1 MFERAERGNRAVL
14 LHPVFADTGP
24 EQLDEFQE
32 LCRSAGV
39 EITAILKAP
48 RGRPDARF
56 FVGSGKIDEVAEQ
69 VEATGADMLL
79 VSRPLSA
86 IQERNIEK
94 RCKCRV
100 LDRTTLILDIFAQRA
115 RSHEGK
121 LQVELAQLRHISTRL
136 VRGWTHLERQKGGI
150 GLRGPGETQLE
161 TDRRLI
167 GQRIKY
173 LKGRLD
179 RVRQQR
185 AQSRRKRERAHVFT
199 VALVGYTNAG
209 KSTLFNTLT
218 NSSVGTQDMQFA
230 TLDPT
235 VSKLPNIPTG
245 NVLLVDT
252 VGFVSDLPHE
262 LVAAFHATLQETREA
277 DLLLHVIDASD
288 PFHQQREH
296 DVEDVLKSVD
306 AGHIP
311 IVRLFNKIDLVERP
325 ATTHTNADGEVDR
338 IDVSALNGTGLN
350 KLKETIALKLKGK
363 RIQIW
368 ISLECSHA
376 KLRSKL
382 FDLGAVSEEKVTD
395 EGQWMLH
402 INLSQQDA
410 ERLGRMPGKEGLL
423 VRDNILSPS
432 ALVAQHGE
440 P

>member
-1 MFERAERGNRAVL
+1 MFERAERGNRAVA

-39 EITAILKAP
+39 EITAVLTSP
-48 RGRPDARF
+48 RDRPDARF

-69 VEATGADMLL
+69 VKATGADMVL

-94 RCKCRV
+94 RCECRV

-167 GQRIKY
+167 GQRISY

-179 RVRQQR
+179 KVRQQR
-185 AQSRRKRERAHVFT
+185 AQSRRRRERAHVFT

-209 KSTLFNTLT
+209 KSTLFNALT
-218 NSSVGTQDMQFA
+218 DSNVGTQDMQFA

-235 VSKLPNIPTG
+235 VRQLPNIPTG

-296 DVEDVLKSVD
+296 DVEDVLESVD
-306 AGHIP
+306 ANEIP
-311 IVRLFNKIDLVERP
+311 IVRVFNKIDLVERV
-325 ATTHTNADGEVDR
+325 ASTTRNEQGQVVR
-338 IDVSALNGTGLN
+338 IDVSAFLGSGLEE
-350 KLKETIALKLKGK
+350 LKETIALRLKGK
-363 RIQIW
+363 RINTW
-368 ISLECSHA
+368 INLEGRHA
-376 KLRSKL
+376 KLRSQL
-382 FDLGAVSEEKVTD
+382 FDLGAVEEEKVD
-395 EGQWMLH
+395 EKGQWLLH

-410 ERLGRMPGKEGLL
+410 EHLGRMPGAEGVL
-423 VRDNILSPS
+423 VRESILSPS
-432 ALVAQHGE
+432 ALVARQGE

>member
-1 MFERAERGNRAVL
+1 MFERAERGTRAIL
-14 LHPVFADTGP
+14 LHPLFADTGP

-39 EITAILKAP
+39 KITAALKAP
-48 RGRPDARF
+48 RNRPDARF
-56 FVGSGKIDEVAEQ
+56 FVGSGKIDEVAER
-69 VEATGADMLL
+69 VAATDADLIV
-79 VSRPLSA
+79 VSLPLSA

-199 VALVGYTNAG
+199 AALVGYTNAG
-209 KSTLFNTLT
+209 KSTLFNALT
-218 NSSVGTQDMQFA
+218 DSKVGTQDMQFA

-235 VSKLPNIPTG
+235 VSQLPDIPTG

-306 AGHIP
+306 ASHIP
-311 IVRLFNKIDLVERP
+311 IVRLFNKIDLVERQ
-325 ATTHTNADGEVDR
+325 ASTHLNADGEVDR
-338 IDVSALNGTGLN
+338 IDVSALTGTGLDE
-350 KLKETIALKLKGK
+350 LKETIALRLKGE
-363 RIQIW
+363 RIQAW
-368 ISLECSHA
+368 ISLEGRHA

-382 FDLGAVSEEKVTD
+382 FDLGAVEEEKVTD
-395 EGQWMLH
+395 EGQWLLH

-410 ERLGRMPGKEGLL
+410 ERLGRMPGAEGLL
-423 VRDNILSPS
+423 VRDSILSLS
-432 ALVAQHGE
+432 ALVEQQGE

>member
-1 MFERAERGNRAVL
+1 MFERAERGNRAIL

-39 EITAILKAP
+39 EIASVLKAP
-48 RGRPDARF
+48 RDRADARF
-56 FVGSGKIDEVAEQ
+56 FVGSGKIEEVAEQ
-69 VEATGADMLL
+69 VAATAADLIV

-94 RCKCRV
+94 ACKCRV

-121 LQVELAQLRHISTRL
+121 LQVELAQLRHLSTRL

-167 GQRIKY
+167 SQRIKY
-173 LKGRLD
+173 LKARLD

-209 KSTLFNTLT
+209 KSTLFNALT
-218 NSSVGTQDMQFA
+218 NSHVGTQDMQFA

-235 VSKLPNIPTG
+235 VSQLPEIPTG

-262 LVAAFHATLQETREA
+262 LIAAFHATLQETREA

-311 IVRLFNKIDLVERP
+311 IVRIFNKIDLVERQ
-325 ATTHTNADGEVDR
+325 ASTQLNADGQVDR
-338 IDVSALNGTGLN
+338 IDVSALDGTGLEE
-350 KLKETIALKLKGK
+350 LKETIALRIKGK
-363 RIQIW
+363 RIHTW
-368 ISLECSHA
+368 ITLEGRHA
-376 KLRSKL
+376 KLRSQL
-382 FDLGAVSEEKVTD
+382 FDIGAVEEEKVAD
-395 EGQWMLH
+395 DGQWLLH

-410 ERLGRMPGKEGLL
+410 ERLGRMPGAEGLL
-423 VRDNILSPS
+423 VRDRILQPS
-432 ALVAQHGE
+432 TLVARQSA

>member
-1 MFERAERGNRAVL
+1 LFERAERGNRAVL
-14 LHPVFADTGP
+14 LHPLFAETGP

-39 EITAILKAP
+39 DITAVLKAP
-48 RGRPDARF
+48 RDRPDARF
-56 FVGSGKIDEVAEQ
+56 FVGSGKIEELAGLVTAND
-69 VEATGADMLL
+69 ADLIV

-94 RCKCRV
+94 QCKCRV

-121 LQVELAQLRHISTRL
+121 LQVELAQLRHLSTRL

-167 GQRIKY
+167 AQRIKY
-173 LKGRLD
+173 LKARLD

-209 KSTLFNTLT
+209 KSTLFNALT
-218 NSSVGTQDMQFA
+218 NSHVGTQDMQFA

-235 VSKLPNIPTG
+235 VSQMPNIPTG

-262 LVAAFHATLQETREA
+262 LIAAFHATLQETREA
-277 DLLLHVIDASD
+277 DLLLHVIDVSD

-296 DVEDVLKSVD
+296 DVDDVLKSVD
-306 AGHIP
+306 AGQIP
-311 IVRLFNKIDLVERP
+311 VVRLFNKIDLVNRP
-325 ATTHTNADGEVDR
+325 ASTLLNADGQVER
-338 IDVSALNGTGLN
+338 IDVSARNGTGLDE
-350 KLKETIALKLKGK
+350 LKETIALRLKGK
-363 RIQIW
+363 RIQTW
-368 ISLECSHA
+368 INLEGRHA
-376 KLRSKL
+376 KLRSQL
-382 FDLGAVSEEKVTD
+382 FDLGAVEEEKNAD
-395 EGQWMLH
+395 DGHWLLL

-410 ERLGRMPGKEGLL
+410 ERLGRMPGEEGLL
-423 VRDNILSPS
+423 VRNCILSPS
-432 ALVAQHGE
+432 ALVAQQGE